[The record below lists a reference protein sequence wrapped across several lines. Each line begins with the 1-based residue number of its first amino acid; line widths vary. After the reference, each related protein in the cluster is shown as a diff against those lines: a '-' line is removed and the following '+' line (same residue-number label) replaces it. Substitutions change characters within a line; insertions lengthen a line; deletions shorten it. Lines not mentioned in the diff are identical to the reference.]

1 MSVRWPWLSVCK
13 LAVAVLGVLMA
24 AQPTLAAAEP
34 WFAEA
39 TERLGSPQ
47 PCGGGG
53 CYSHFV
59 TLADLDGDGDLDA
72 VFANGGGYYTPAK
85 PEPLVV
91 YQNDGTGHFAD
102 VSATAVGGFAGR
114 IRQVAIGDVDGDGD
128 LDLIAPD
135 GYGLAP
141 DAVFINQG
149 GMVFANQ
156 GAVRLAVTSRAGAC
170 RLGDVDGDDDLDLLI
185 TDWGTKPFTTPG
197 TAHVYRNDGTGHFAF
212 VPGAFPQDISG
223 STGPID
229 LDLIDVDDDQDLDVL
244 LAMRKGDSVLFS
256 NDGGMFQYA
265 VQRLPAQPGPYV
277 YGPDA
282 CDVDADGDL
291 DLWLD
296 NAGKDL
302 AEQLCL
308 NDEGYFTDDTA
319 ELVTGNPG
327 ADDNEV
333 QCADLDNDGD
343 LDAVI
348 ASLSDNERV
357 LQNDGL
363 GAFSLLPGVFPQR
376 KDSTLGLDL
385 GDVDGDGRLDAL
397 TAQGEGGDFTN
408 RLYLGTVAQPID
420 TLPPVIR
427 MAPELAATLQPGALR
442 WRFAVQDRSTSDV
455 GPRLQR
461 AEVEWKLGEA
471 QQPTVLARFVG
482 GDLFSA
488 VLALPVVAGGAA
500 LQLRACATDVRGQR
514 GCAPWQS
521 AALQGPPAAADVI
534 STPDASGSDAGAV
547 QSAPPAD
554 GCAAGRHG
562 TAAAPGAAVV
572 LASLG
577 CLLAARRR
585 SRPVRHSDFAV
596 V

>member
-1 MSVRWPWLSVCK
+1 MSPRRRPFAAALC
-13 LAVAVLGVLMA
+13 ACVAVFWA
-24 AQPTLAAAEP
+24 AALPAAALAEP

-47 PCGGGG
+47 PCGGSG

-59 TLADLDGDGDLDA
+59 TMADLDGDGDLDL

-85 PEPLVV
+85 PEPLVI
-91 YQNDGTGHFAD
+91 YQNDGSGHFAD

-114 IRQVAIGDVDGDGD
+114 VRQVAIGDIDADGD
-128 LDLIAPD
+128 LDLVAPD

-141 DAVFINQG
+141 DAVFVNQG

-156 GAVRLAVTSRAGAC
+156 GATRQPVTSRAGAC
-170 RLGDVDGDDDLDLLI
+170 RLGDIDGDDDLDLLI
-185 TDWGTKPFTTPG
+185 TDWGTKPFATPG

-229 LDLIDVDDDQDLDVL
+229 LDLVDVDDDQDLDVL

-256 NDGGMFQYA
+256 NDGGVFQYA
-265 VQRLPAQPGPYV
+265 IQRLPAQPGPYV

-296 NAGKDL
+296 NAGQGL

-308 NDEGYFTDDTA
+308 NDEGYFTDDTSA
-319 ELVTGNPG
+319 LVTGNPG

-363 GAFSLLPGVFPQR
+363 GAFALLPGVFPVR
-376 KDSTLGLDL
+376 SDSTLGLDL
-385 GDVDGDGRLDAL
+385 GDVDGDGRLDAV

-408 RLYLGTVAQPID
+408 RLYLGTALQPTD

-427 MAPELAATLQPGALR
+427 MMPELALTLQPGPLR
-442 WRFAVQDRSTSDV
+442 WRFAVQDRATSDI

-461 AEVEWKLGEA
+461 AEVEWQLGDA
-471 QQPTVLARFVG
+471 QQPPVIARFVG

-488 VLALPVVAGGAA
+488 VLTLPVLPGGAA
-500 LQLRACATDVRGQR
+500 LQLRACASDVRGQR
-514 GCAPWQS
+514 GCSAWQS
-521 AALQGPPAAADVI
+521 AQLYGPPIEA
-534 STPDASGSDAGAV
+534 DASDATDTSGADAGAV
-547 QSAPPAD
+547 PPASKPASD
-554 GCAAGRHG
+554 GCSASGSRSANGRVLCAAI
-562 TAAAPGAAVV
+562 AAVAV
-572 LASLG
+572 LLV
-577 CLLAARRR
+577 CRRR
-585 SRPVRHSDFAV
+585 GTGTTLRDCV
-596 V
+596 